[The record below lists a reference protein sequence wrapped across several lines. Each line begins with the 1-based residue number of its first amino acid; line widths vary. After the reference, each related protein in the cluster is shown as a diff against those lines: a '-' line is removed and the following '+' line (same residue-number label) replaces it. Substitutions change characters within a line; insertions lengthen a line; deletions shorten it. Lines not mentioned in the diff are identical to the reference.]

1 MRRKLKAESP
11 KRKALKGV
19 DKINN
24 RIGPEVKSFKL
35 SAFTF
40 KLNIMESKRQQKFA
54 GVIQED
60 LAAIFQRDLMSL
72 LPNTLVTITKVRVTP
87 DLALARVFLSFF
99 NSNNKQL
106 ALNTI
111 KQHASE
117 IRYKLGARI
126 KDQVRI
132 IPQLE
137 FFIDDT
143 GDYVERMDKIFD
155 KISKEERQPDGE

>member
-1 MRRKLKAESP
+1 
-11 KRKALKGV
+11 
-19 DKINN
+19 
-24 RIGPEVKSFKL
+24 
-35 SAFTF
+35 
-40 KLNIMESKRQQKFA
+40 MESKRQQKFA